1 MTSWHSITKEE
12 ALRELDSALTGLS
25 KKEAA
30 KRQKKYGFNV
40 LEAKKKTPL
49 FLRFISQFKDFM
61 ILTLIF
67 AALVSFFVSFLHGEL
82 DLVEPAII
90 LSIITL
96 NAVLGVLQES
106 KAEKSLEA
114 LQKMS
119 APSALVMRDNLLE
132 SIDAKELVP
141 GDIIYLETGHFVP
154 ADARLLTSV
163 NLKIDEASLTGESHP
178 IEKDAEAILKDNIL
192 PAERINMIAATGIV
206 TYGRGTAVVTA
217 TGMHTEVG
225 HIARMI
231 MDDET
236 PMTPL
241 QKRLAATGKALGIA
255 ALIICVIIFLVGI
268 LKNRPIFEMFMTSVS
283 LAVAAIPEGLPAIVT
298 IMLSLGV
305 QRMAKKNAVI
315 RKLPAVET
323 LGSATV
329 ICSDK
334 TGTLTQNKMT
344 VTEICSCKGKE
355 EPEGNTGKF
364 LLTLSSLCNDAILQI
379 TGKSKHQKVSATG
392 EPTENAL
399 ILAAFQIGLNKS
411 QLDLQYPRIYE
422 IPFDSSRKQMT
433 TIHKLPNGGYRQITK
448 GAFDILLSE
457 CTNAYRGGKETPITH
472 VLREQLTRLNES
484 MTAKALR
491 VIAVAYKDYPA
502 ESSYISRLKN
512 KTLKDGINDAEQGLT
527 MAGLIGMIDP
537 PRPEVKDAVLTCQ
550 MAGITPVMITG
561 DHVSTACAIAKE
573 LGILTKDNSN
583 DLSYSSLRAAE
594 IDLKAS
600 ARYTSPS
607 SNQAMTGA
615 ELSQISQEDLVE
627 RIKNYRVFARV
638 SPEHKVRIVKAL
650 QARGEVVAMTGD
662 GVNDAPA
669 LKAADI
675 GCAMGISGT
684 DVAKNAADMIL
695 TDDNFATIVAAVKEG
710 RGIYDNIKKAVHFL
724 LSCNIGEILTIFV
737 AILFG
742 LPSPLLAVQLLWVN
756 LVTDSLPAISLGVDP
771 PDKDIM
777 KKKPLPP
784 DKGMF
789 ADGLTF
795 KIITEGILIGSLAL
809 LAFIIGIRFFDNNT
823 LPSDVIRDSKTVEL
837 AALSTPYVGRT
848 MAFAVLS
855 LSQLFHSFNMRSEH
869 SITKIGLFSNI
880 KLVLSFLVCSF
891 LQVIVISIK
900 PLANIFKVVPLTPA
914 QWSIVLVLSFL
925 PIVVVELQKTSRKK

>member
-1 MTSWHSITKEE
+1 MTNWHSITKEE
-12 ALRELDSALTGLS
+12 ALRELDSALTGLT

-30 KRQKKYGFNV
+30 KRQRKYGFNL
-40 LEAKKKTPL
+40 LETKKKTPL

-82 DLVEPAII
+82 DFVEPAII
-90 LSIITL
+90 ILIITL

-119 APSALVMRDNLLE
+119 APAALVMREGVIEN
-132 SIDAKELVP
+132 IDAKELVP

-154 ADARLLTSV
+154 ADARLLTAV

-178 IEKDAEAILKDNIL
+178 IEKDSDTVLKENIL
-192 PAERINMIAATGIV
+192 PAERINMVAATGIV
-206 TYGRGTAVVTA
+206 TYGRGTAMVTA

-225 HIARMI
+225 HIARLI
-231 MDDET
+231 MEDET

-241 QKRLAATGKALGIA
+241 QKRLAATGKVLGIA
-255 ALIICVIIFLVGI
+255 ALIICIIIFLIGI
-268 LKNRPIFEMFMTSVS
+268 LKNRPIFEMFMTAVS

-344 VTEICSCKGKE
+344 VTEICSSKGKE
-355 EPEGNTGKF
+355 APDGSTGKL
-364 LLTLSSLCNDAILQI
+364 LLTLASLCNDAILQ
-379 TGKSKHQKVSATG
+379 TSGKRKHQTVSATG

-399 ILAAFQIGLNKS
+399 IMAAYQVGLNKP
-411 QLDLQYPRIYE
+411 QLDLLHPRIYE
-422 IPFDSSRKQMT
+422 IPFDSARKQMT
-433 TIHKLPNGGYRQITK
+433 TIHRLPDGGYRQITK

-457 CTNAYRGGKETPITH
+457 CTNVYRGNRDTPITH
-472 VLREQLTRLNES
+472 TLREQLIRLNEG

-491 VIAVAYKDYPA
+491 VIAVAYKDYSADSSFPA
-502 ESSYISRLKN
+502 RLKN
-512 KTLKDGINDAEQGLT
+512 NNGTQKDRTARLEQGLT
-527 MAGLIGMIDP
+527 LAGLIGMIDP
-537 PRPEVKDAVLTCQ
+537 PRPEVREAVLTCQ

-573 LGILTKDNSN
+573 LGILTKE
-583 DLSYSSLRAAE
+583 SSMAELRAAE
-594 IDLKAS
+594 I
-600 ARYTSPS
+600 TSGHSTYNS
-607 SNQAMTGA
+607 SIPQAMTGA
-615 ELSQISQEDLVE
+615 ELSQITQEELVE

-675 GCAMGISGT
+675 GCAMGITGT

-737 AILFG
+737 AIIFG
-742 LPSPLLAVQLLWVN
+742 LPSPLIAVQLLWVN

-777 KKKPLPP
+777 KKKPNSP

-789 ADGLTF
+789 SDGLTV

-809 LAFIIGIRFFDNNT
+809 LAFIIGIRFFDSAA
-823 LPSDVIRDSKTVEL
+823 LPGDLTRNSRTVEL
-837 AALSTPYVGRT
+837 AALTTPYIGRT

-869 SITKIGLFSNI
+869 SITKIGLFTNI
-880 KLVLSFLVCSF
+880 KLVLSFIVCAF
-891 LQVIVISIK
+891 LQVIVISVK
-900 PLANIFKVVPLTPA
+900 PLADIFKVVPLTPA

-925 PIVVVELQKTSRKK
+925 PIVVVELQKSKRNK